1 LRAHPRIRGG
11 FPLRFVSL
19 VFGLFLFA
27 LAIVLT
33 LESRLGLWPWD
44 VLHQGIARH
53 TPLSFGAANVVVGL
67 AVLFVAWALGGKPGI
82 GTVANATL
90 IGVFIQGLTSIA
102 WVERQGSG
110 SWHGLESRSKSP

>member
-1 LRAHPRIRGG
+1 MKAHPRVRGG
-11 FPLRFVSL
+11 FAVRFVSL

-53 TPLSFGAANVVVGL
+53 TPLSFGAANIAVGVVVL
-67 AVLFVAWALGGKPGI
+67 AAGAALS
-82 GTVANATL
+82 L
-90 IGVFIQGLTSIA
+90 RTS
-102 WVERQGSG
+102 
-110 SWHGLESRSKSP
+110 